1 MRLSRPRH
9 AAWKGRPSAACG
21 GRARVPGR
29 SPRSSSWTLD
39 SGTRSGSPTNETAG
53 RYSPGSLLLSL
64 LRRHRSPE
72 PGTLPGPGAAAGD
85 AHALLGA
92 RRPLPGPPGSPRG
105 LRKRT
110 PFLLPARAAPR
121 DSLAPT
127 NATRFPALACGSLSS
142 LEKIKMMIISP
153 SFVPELK
160 ASDDVFATT
169 FPAA

>member
-72 PGTLPGPGAAAGD
+72 PGTLPGPGAARVTRTRCWVLAARCRVPWVPARSSKTD
-85 AHALLGA
+85 AFPAPCA
-92 RRPLPGPPGSPRG
+92 RRAQGLPRADERDAFSRSC
-105 LRKRT
+105 LR
-110 PFLLPARAAPR
+110 F
-121 DSLAPT
+121 
-127 NATRFPALACGSLSS
+127 
-142 LEKIKMMIISP
+142 
-153 SFVPELK
+153 SFVTRENK
-160 ASDDVFATT
+160 NDDYFSQ
-169 FPAA
+169 FCSRIESE